1 MRKCKLIQLFWYSKF
16 LILMRRTTTPHL
28 AEKAFSLIGP
38 FMKERRSSI
47 IICHITSFKRVLVG
61 YTINHISVVFKR
73 RTIKHKHTGRICW
86 GQLLC
91 IIRLK
96 NWAMSGLQSGKK
108 FTALFLH
115 SALSKYNWSSNT
127 SCGYSIKMLSKYWLV
142 RHKHLVIGTP
152 CNPKR
157 NPTGNRMIFSV
168 ASIGLSHSNKLNSG
182 NVCSQ
187 VL

>member
-1 MRKCKLIQLFWYSKF
+1 
-16 LILMRRTTTPHL
+16 MRRTITPHL

-38 FMKERRSSI
+38 FMKEKKIVVAYFSEKRSSI
-47 IICHITSFKRVLVG
+47 IICHITSSKRVLIL
-61 YTINHISVVFKR
+61 YTIYRIGVVFKR
-73 RTIKHKHTGRICW
+73 RTIKHKHTGICW

-96 NWAMSGLQSGKK
+96 NWAMSGLQSG
-108 FTALFLH
+108 
-115 SALSKYNWSSNT
+115 SSNK
-127 SCGYSIKMLSKYWLV
+127 SCGYCIKILSKYWLV

-152 CNPKR
+152 CNLKR
-157 NPTGNRMIFSV
+157 NPTENRMIFSV

>member
-1 MRKCKLIQLFWYSKF
+1 MRPHNSGNIHGENLHLWAVERTKLF
-16 LILMRRTTTPHL
+16 LRTWQKKPL
-28 AEKAFSLIGP
+28 VSLVLLCRKKIVVAYFSEK
-38 FMKERRSSI
+38 RSSI
-47 IICHITSFKRVLVG
+47 IKCHITSFKRVLIL
-61 YTINHISVVFKR
+61 YTINRIGVVFKR
-73 RTIKHKHTGRICW
+73 RTIKHKHTCICW
-86 GQLLC
+86 RQLLC
-91 IIRLK
+91 IIRLN
-96 NWAMSGLQSGKK
+96 NWAMSGLQSG
-108 FTALFLH
+108 
-115 SALSKYNWSSNT
+115 SSNT

-142 RHKHLVIGTP
+142 RHKHLVIGRP

>member
-1 MRKCKLIQLFWYSKF
+1 MVASFS
-16 LILMRRTTTPHL
+16 
-28 AEKAFSLIGP
+28 EK
-38 FMKERRSSI
+38 RSSI
-47 IICHITSFKRVLVG
+47 IICHTTSFKRVLVR
-61 YTINHISVVFKR
+61 YTIYRIGVVFKR
-73 RTIKHKHTGRICW
+73 RTIKHKHW
-86 GQLLC
+86 HLLRATSVYHK
-91 IIRLK
+91 IEELGDEWASIR
-96 NWAMSGLQSGKK
+96 KK

-115 SALSKYNWSSNT
+115 SALSKYNWNSNT
-127 SCGYSIKMLSKYWLV
+127 SCGYSIKMLSTYWLV

>member
-1 MRKCKLIQLFWYSKF
+1 MVASFS
-16 LILMRRTTTPHL
+16 
-28 AEKAFSLIGP
+28 EK
-38 FMKERRSSI
+38 RSSI
-47 IICHITSFKRVLVG
+47 IICHITSFKRVLVR
-61 YTINHISVVFKR
+61 YTIYRIGVVFKR
-73 RTIKHKHTGRICW
+73 RTIKHKHTGICW

-127 SCGYSIKMLSKYWLV
+127 SCGYSIKMLNKYWLV
-142 RHKHLVIGTP
+142 RHKHLVIGRP

-168 ASIGLSHSNKLNSG
+168 ASMGYLIQTHWTL
-182 NVCSQ
+182 VTC
-187 VL
+187 VLKFYNTWK

>member
-1 MRKCKLIQLFWYSKF
+1 MGKCKLIQLFWYSKF
-16 LILMRRTTTPHL
+16 LILMRRTITAHL

-38 FMKERRSSI
+38 LMKEKIVVASFSEKRSSI
-47 IICHITSFKRVLVG
+47 IICHITSFKRVLVR
-61 YTINHISVVFKR
+61 YTIYRIGVVIKR
-73 RTIKHKHTGRICW
+73 RTIKHKHTGICW

-91 IIRLK
+91 IVRLK
-96 NWAMSGLQSGKK
+96 NWAMSGLQSR
-108 FTALFLH
+108 
-115 SALSKYNWSSNT
+115 SSNT
-127 SCGYSIKMLSKYWLV
+127 SCGYSIKMWSKYWLV

-152 CNPKR
+152 CNPER

>member
-1 MRKCKLIQLFWYSKF
+1 MVASFS
-16 LILMRRTTTPHL
+16 
-28 AEKAFSLIGP
+28 EK
-38 FMKERRSSI
+38 RSSI
-47 IICHITSFKRVLVG
+47 IICHITSYKRVLVR
-61 YTINHISVVFKR
+61 YTIYRIGVVFKR
-73 RTIKHKHTGRICW
+73 RTIKHNHTGRICW

-96 NWAMSGLQSGKK
+96 NWVMSGLQSGKK

-115 SALSKYNWSSNT
+115 SVLSKFNWSSIT
-127 SCGYSIKMLSKYWLV
+127 SCGYSIKMLRKYWLV
-142 RHKHLVIGTP
+142 RHKHLVIGRP